1 VDERTAELRRSEE
14 QLRRSRDDLE
24 ARVQERTQ
32 DLLKLNRSLENEIE
46 VRTSAEKR
54 AEIAHQAK
62 SDFLA
67 NISLE
72 IRAPITGIMDATRL
86 SLATRLEKEQREY
99 LEAAQA
105 SAEILLRIV
114 DEIFDFSR
122 LTDNLVE
129 LELKPF
135 QLARCLGMLEHDFA
149 WRAKEKNLS
158 FTVRRE
164 AHTPQVLVGDQK
176 RLRQILSHLVDNALK
191 FTAEGGVSVTASAVN
206 GELQFSV
213 VDTGVGVPEDK
224 QSVIFEAFSRAGD
237 TSAGRSGGLGLGLTI
252 CSRLAAL
259 MGGRIWFESGP
270 EGSTFYLNVP
280 LTTPDEPENAPS
292 AVSGAI

>member
-1 VDERTAELRRSEE
+1 
-14 QLRRSRDDLE
+14 
-24 ARVQERTQ
+24 
-32 DLLKLNRSLENEIE
+32 
-46 VRTSAEKR
+46 
-54 AEIAHQAK
+54 
-62 SDFLA
+62 
-67 NISLE
+67 
-72 IRAPITGIMDATRL
+72 
-86 SLATRLEKEQREY
+86 
-99 LEAAQA
+99 
-105 SAEILLRIV
+105 
-114 DEIFDFSR
+114 
-122 LTDNLVE
+122 
-129 LELKPF
+129 
-135 QLARCLGMLEHDFA
+135 
-149 WRAKEKNLS
+149 
-158 FTVRRE
+158 
-164 AHTPQVLVGDQK
+164 VLVGDQK

-280 LTTPDEPENAPS
+280 LTTPDEPENPPS